1 MLRQIRYTTN
11 ATYATVKTIT
21 TEVKATPVT
30 SSAKNCCNRYPF
42 IAITKAATSH
52 ETVCKP

>member
-21 TEVKATPVT
+21 TEVKATPLT